1 MIARSLTNSTW
12 RYIPPIETS
21 GEMQMAIDRY
31 LLEQHRQGTYPSTPD
46 SDNTSD
52 HGRES
57 YNGVLRF
64 YTWQPAAI
72 SLGYHQR
79 EYPNSWQDL
88 TWQGQPLDI
97 IRRPTGGRAVLHQG
111 DLTYAVVTS
120 IPPGRRLEVYKQICQ
135 FLIAGWRSLGVNLD
149 YGQATKEYIQHQNCF
164 ATATGSDLVTET
176 GNKVI
181 GSAQLR
187 RGKTVLQH
195 GSMILQTDQKLYQQ
209 VFATE
214 LEQNLL
220 ENNSSQKD
228 WSIRHQDSDPT
239 GKIIKSLSQAA
250 IAIFKID
257 LVEQPL
263 STKEWQDIAN
273 MGVK

>member
-1 MIARSLTNSTW
+1 MNSTW
-12 RYIPPIETS
+12 RYIPPIKTS
-21 GEMQMAIDRY
+21 GKMQMAIDRY
-31 LLEQHRQGTYPSTPD
+31 LLEQHRQGNQPSI
-46 SDNTSD
+46 
-52 HGRES
+52 
-57 YNGVLRF
+57 LRF

-72 SLGYHQR
+72 SLGYHQK

-88 TWQGQPLDI
+88 TWQGNPLDI

-135 FLIAGWRSLGVNLD
+135 FLITGWRSLGVNLD

-164 ATATGSDLVTET
+164 ATATGSDLVTEK

-209 VFATE
+209 VFATQ

-228 WSIRHQDSDPT
+228 WSIGHQDSNPT

-273 MGVK
+273 MEMK